1 MQQAKLTGVMVPLTY
16 NQKDGLLKGDA
27 LDQSMKW
34 QQPVASMNPTQQVP
48 KTLLKIRASTDMR

>member
-48 KTLLKIRASTDMR
+48 KT